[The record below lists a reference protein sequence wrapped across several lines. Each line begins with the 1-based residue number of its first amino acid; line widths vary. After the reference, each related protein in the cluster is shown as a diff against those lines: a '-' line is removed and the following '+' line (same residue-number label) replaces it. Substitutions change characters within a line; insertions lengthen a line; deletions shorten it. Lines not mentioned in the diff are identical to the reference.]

1 MQLVVNGEARELPD
15 GSTAGDLVR
24 AAGLGTGWV
33 VVERNGEALLRS
45 EVESVVLSEGDTV
58 ELVRAVA
65 GG

>member
-1 MQLVVNGEARELPD
+1 MQLVVNGEPRSVPD

-45 EVESVVLSEGDTV
+45 EVDSVVLAEGDAV
-58 ELVRAVA
+58 ELIRAVA

>member
-1 MQLVVNGEARELPD
+1 MNLVVNGEPQDLPD

-45 EVESVVLSEGDTV
+45 EVDTV
-58 ELVRAVA
+58 LLADGDVIELVRAVA

>member
-1 MQLVVNGEARELPD
+1 MQLTVNGEPRELPA

-45 EVESVVLSEGDTV
+45 EVDAVALAEGDV
-58 ELVRAVA
+58 IELVRAVA

>member
-1 MQLVVNGEARELPD
+1 MRLVVNGEPTDLPD
-15 GSTAGDLVR
+15 GATAGDLVR

-45 EVESVVLSEGDTV
+45 EVDRVPLSDGDVV

>member
-1 MQLVVNGEARELPD
+1 VHLVVNGAARELPD
-15 GSTAGDLVR
+15 GATAGDLVR
-24 AAGLGTGWV
+24 AEGLGTGWV

-45 EVESVVLSEGDTV
+45 EVDTVVLAEGDVV